1 MRTLL
6 IFLSLLIFPA
16 LPLHAAEG
24 IPLYEQLRAS
34 IVTVQAL
41 TPLPPTDG
49 KTGTLQSTG
58 AGVILDANG
67 TVATN
72 THVVFGSEYIRV
84 TLKTGE
90 TLNARVLFISPDD
103 DLALLQVTPPRAMTP
118 ITWADSN
125 LASLGE
131 DVVTIGHSDMIGPVI
146 SGGHIKA
153 IGVHHSDPAQTPEF
167 FELDINHYEG
177 DSGNPVF
184 DKQGRFLGM
193 MNAKI
198 TGQNR
203 ACLVI
208 PANKIHFAYL
218 TLANKSQTR

>member
-1 MRTLL
+1 MLSSLVKVISHHFHDHL
-6 IFLSLLIFPA
+6 IESDFRNPTEFLFSLRWITQKRFDFS
-16 LPLHAAEG
+16 
-24 IPLYEQLRAS
+24 RAK
-34 IVTVQAL
+34 I
-41 TPLPPTDG
+41 
-49 KTGTLQSTG
+49 
-58 AGVILDANG
+58 AGGN
-67 TVATN
+67 
-72 THVVFGSEYIRV
+72 R
-84 TLKTGE
+84 
-90 TLNARVLFISPDD
+90 DD

>member
-6 IFLSLLIFPA
+6 IFLTLLAFPA
-16 LPLHAAEG
+16 MPLRAAEG
-24 IPLYEQLRAS
+24 IPLYEQLRDS
-34 IVTVQAL
+34 IVTVQGL
-41 TPLPPTDG
+41 TPLPPADG

-58 AGVILDANG
+58 AGVILDTNG
-67 TVATN
+67 TIATN
-72 THVVFGSEYIRV
+72 THVVYGSHYIRV

-90 TLNARVLFISPDD
+90 ALNARILFVSPDD
-103 DLALLQVTPPRAMTP
+103 DLALLQVTPPRALTP
-118 ITWADSN
+118 IVWTDSN

-131 DVVTIGHSDMIGPVI
+131 DVITIGHSDMIGPVI

-153 IGVHHSDPAQTPEF
+153 IAVHHSDPSRTPAF

-177 DSGNPVF
+177 DSGGPVF
-184 DKQGRFLGM
+184 DRQGHFLGM

-198 TGQNR
+198 SGQNKS
-203 ACLVI
+203 CLVV

-218 TLANKSQTR
+218 NLANKP